1 MRTYVSPI
9 GYDTRRVTQPVTD
22 AGISGDDEILLVR
35 PGDEGS
41 TERASQTITDV
52 EQLLQKIEPG
62 CEIRVERV
70 GTDSFEE
77 TVRDCCQV
85 LGSVERERELCV
97 PLSGGARDVL
107 LPLTVATLV
116 YARRVDTT
124 LFFSDL
130 SGEVREW
137 SIPELATNIPDRALD
152 TFTALVRV
160 DGWLT
165 LSALTAKTDHSKSTV
180 IRHVKD
186 LEAAGVVQSDTS
198 EKAKRVRVTF
208 TGELLSIAQRVGHAQ
223 TD

>member
-1 MRTYVSPI
+1 MRTYISPI
-9 GYDTRRVTQPVTD
+9 GYDTRRVTQPVTS

-35 PGDEGS
+35 PGNESD

-62 CEIRVERV
+62 CDINVERV

-77 TVRDCCQV
+77 TVRGCCRI
-85 LGSVERERELCV
+85 LGSVKQERDMYV
-97 PLSGGARDVL
+97 SLSGGARDVL

-130 SGEVREW
+130 SGEVTKW
-137 SIPELATNIPDRALD
+137 SIPALATDIPDRALD
-152 TFTALVRV
+152 TFTALVEA

-165 LSALTAKTDHSKSTV
+165 LSALTAETGLSKSTV
-180 IRHVKD
+180 IRHVND
-186 LEAAGVVQSDTS
+186 LEAVGIVQGDTS

-208 TGELLSIAQRVGHAQ
+208 TGELLSLAQQVGKA
-223 TD
+223 